1 MTKEKKDKTFL
12 DSLKDTEEKIK
23 KKAMS
28 NALTEMKGYA
38 RDVLN
43 LKFKMLKKL
52 EQFGLDEK
60 EIKGIIDWINSL
72 PDVQLS
78 EKDKKDIENEV
89 KEEVVV
95 EKKEAEDFINTL
107 PDFNYYN
114 GAVPMPIGGTTYTN
128 TGTTLTNCS
137 DGSITAT

>member
-23 KKAMS
+23 KKAMA